1 MDEFKVVI
9 FLMAILISLTAI
21 VNKRKFPFPILL
33 VAAGLVIGFVPQLP
47 NLALDP
53 DIVFIV
59 ILPPLLYDAAAKT
72 SWHEFRTAIR
82 PISALAITLVF
93 FTTVA
98 VAITAHY
105 LIPGFS
111 WPLAFVLGA
120 VVSPPDAVAASG
132 IIKGLGLN
140 KKVITILEGES
151 LVNDASA
158 LIAYRYAVTA
168 VTTGTFIFWKA
179 GLQFLLVAGAGII
192 IGIVVGYL
200 FVLAHKKIEN
210 NAVVETSLTLL
221 APYVS
226 YLAAEQFHMSGV
238 LAVVTTGLV
247 ISWRAPEVFSYHARI
262 RIKGVWE
269 TLVFLLHG
277 FVFIL
282 IGLQLPSI
290 IKDLGNYPFSEIL
303 GYGLLISA
311 VTIVVRIIWVF
322 AGVSSQTFF
331 KKKKKKK
338 TTDDL
343 SANDNQDSTWKNVL
357 VVAWTGTRGVISLA
371 AALALPLLLED
382 GTPFPKRHS
391 IIFLAFVVI
400 FVTLVVQGLSLPLL
414 IRWLKIKPQDNTI
427 EEEKELQ
434 LYLATSTLNFIEQ
447 EFPIQLD
454 NKLQEQLKKK
464 YELQINDL
472 TKEIRL
478 QKKAKRNDEEIKPLP
493 PNDLVNAQLE
503 IGKFKRDLLVKIHKE
518 GEFSDA
524 AIKKVEREM
533 DIDELKLELKVP
545 KKE

>member
-1 MDEFKVVI
+1 MDEFKIVI

-21 VNKRKFPFPILL
+21 VNKRKLPFPILL

-158 LIAYRYAVTA
+158 LIAYRYAVAA

-179 GLQFLLVAGAGII
+179 GLQFLLVAGVGII
-192 IGIVVGYL
+192 IGIVIGYL

-331 KKKKKKK
+331 KKKKK

>member
-21 VNKRKFPFPILL
+21 VNKKRFPFPILL

-47 NLALDP
+47 DLGLDP
-53 DIVFIV
+53 DVVFII
-59 ILPPLLYDAAAKT
+59 ILPPLLYDAASKT
-72 SWHEFRTAIR
+72 SWHEFKTSIR

-93 FTTVA
+93 FTTVV

-179 GLQFLLVAGAGII
+179 GLQFLLVAGVGILIGII
-192 IGIVVGYL
+192 VGYL

-311 VTIVVRIIWVF
+311 VTIIVRIIWVF

-331 KKKKKKK
+331 QKKKK

-343 SANDNQDSTWKNVL
+343 SASDNQDSTWKNVL

-400 FVTLVVQGLSLPLL
+400 FITLVVQGLSLPLL

-434 LYLATSTLNFIEQ
+434 LYLANSTLNFIEQ

-454 NKLQEQLKKK
+454 DKLQEQLKKK

-472 TKEIRL
+472 TKEIRRH
-478 QKKAKRNDEEIKPLP
+478 KKAKRNDEEVKAPP

-503 IGKFKRDLLVKIHKE
+503 ISKFKRELLVKIHKE
-518 GEFSDA
+518 GEFSDT
-524 AIKKVEREM
+524 AIKKVEQEM

-545 KKE
+545 KEE

>member
-1 MDEFKVVI
+1 MEDFKIVVFI
-9 FLMAILISLTAI
+9 MVILISLTAI
-21 VNKRKFPFPILL
+21 ANKRKLPYPILL
-33 VAAGLVIGFVPQLP
+33 VAAGLIIGFVPQLP

-53 DIVFIV
+53 DIIFVI
-59 ILPPLLYDAAAKT
+59 ILPPLLYDAASKT
-72 SWHEFRTAIR
+72 SWHEFRTSIR

-98 VAITAHY
+98 VAVTAHN

-158 LIAYRYAVTA
+158 LIAYRYAVAA

-179 GLQFLLVAGAGII
+179 GLQFLLVAGVGIL
-192 IGIVVGYL
+192 IGIVTGYL
-200 FVLAHKKIEN
+200 VVMALKKIEN

-221 APYVS
+221 SPFVS

-238 LAVVTTGLV
+238 LAVVSTGLV
-247 ISWRAPEVFSYHARI
+247 ISWRSPEVFSYQARM
-262 RIKGVWE
+262 RTRVVWD

-282 IGLQLPSI
+282 IGLQLPLI
-290 IKDLGNYPFSEIL
+290 IEDLGKYPLLEIL
-303 GYGLLISA
+303 GYGLLISL

-322 AGVSSQTFF
+322 AGAYWQNYFQ
-331 KKKKKKK
+331 KKKRIAGDS
-338 TTDDL
+338 TVIDIP
-343 SANDNQDSTWKNVL
+343 DNTWKNVL

-371 AALALPLLLED
+371 AALALPLVLED
-382 GTPFPKRHS
+382 GTIFPKRHS

-427 EEEKELQ
+427 AEEKELQ
-434 LYLATSTLNFIEQ
+434 LFLATSIQHFIEE
-447 EFPIQLD
+447 EFPVHLD
-454 NKLQEQLKKK
+454 NKLREELKKK
-464 YELQINDL
+464 YELQINEL
-472 TKEIRL
+472 TKEIRR
-478 QKKAKRNDEEIKPLP
+478 QRKAKRNDEEIKAP
-493 PNDLVNAQLE
+493 PPDNLVNAQLE
-503 IGKFKRDLLVKIHKE
+503 ISKFKRELLLKIHKE

-524 AIKKVEREM
+524 AIKQVEREM
-533 DIDELKLELKVP
+533 DIDELKLNLKVP
-545 KKE
+545 KEE